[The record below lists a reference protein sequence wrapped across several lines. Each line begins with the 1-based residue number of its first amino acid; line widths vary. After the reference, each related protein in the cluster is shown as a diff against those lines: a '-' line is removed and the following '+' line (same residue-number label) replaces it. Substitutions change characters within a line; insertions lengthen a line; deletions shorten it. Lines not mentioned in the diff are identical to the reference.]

1 MEQFLILGT
10 AGHID
15 HGKTS
20 LVAAL
25 TGTNTDRLPEEKK
38 RGITIELGFAHLQI
52 DDVHMGIV
60 DVPGH
65 ERFVRNMLAG
75 ATGMDL
81 AMLIV
86 AADDSIKPQT
96 IEHLDILRYLD
107 IQHGII
113 VITKCD
119 LVDEDWLPLVEEE
132 VRSLTTGTFL
142 EKSNIIR
149 TSAETGEGI
158 EELKSALSELASKAI
173 ADLPTENEPFRMAID
188 RVFSLEGHGT
198 VVTGSVSA
206 GTVTTGDTV
215 EIQPLGE
222 EVRIRRLQN
231 HFSEVE
237 SVGRGQ
243 RAAINLAG
251 IHHDE
256 IGRGQELAEI
266 GHLVPHALITI
277 KLDVLDSIDKPLK
290 NRERVRVHIGTS
302 EIMATMRLVGSE
314 ALNPGES
321 GFAQLFLSEPAVAT
335 WNQPLVIRKES
346 PVSTIAGGRVL
357 DCHAQR
363 IRLSDIDVDV
373 DVSSEAQPIMSALAD
388 LVDGNEKA
396 RVAASMLMTGLHER
410 RGRDLARTCGVVN
423 PSDALSE
430 LTKDGILY
438 ECKVSP
444 THTILIHVDAL
455 EVLWERVN
463 KYLNRLHDENPLQ
476 LMFDAASVRSR
487 FEYVGSATLLNHVFS
502 YFRSLGRLTVNAG
515 KIGLPDRGPQLSK
528 NDKKLM
534 ADLIERIKSGG
545 VEPPFAK
552 GLESETGT
560 DRQRLDQLLAVAE
573 GNGDIVRISE
583 EFYLASS
590 EAEKVRAKLSENW
603 EKGCGKTLAEVRDLL
618 GTTRKYVVPLCE
630 YLDHTGFTVRKDDL
644 RFLSNQ

>member
-38 RGITIELGFAHLQI
+38 RGITIELGFAHMQI
-52 DDVHMGIV
+52 GDVHMGIV

-81 AMLIV
+81 AMLVV

-142 EKSNIIR
+142 ENSTVIR

-158 EELKSALSELASKAI
+158 DELKVALSELASKAI
-173 ADLPTENEPFRMAID
+173 ADLPTVAEPFRMAID

-215 EIQPLGE
+215 EIQPLGK

-266 GHLVPHALITI
+266 GHLVPHALMTI

-314 ALNPGES
+314 RCTQVNRVSHSCTFPNRQWLPGINRW
-321 GFAQLFLSEPAVAT
+321 LFERSRRYRPS
-335 WNQPLVIRKES
+335 LVDEC
-346 PVSTIAGGRVL
+346 STVTRTA
-357 DCHAQR
+357 
-363 IRLSDIDVDV
+363 S
-373 DVSSEAQPIMSALAD
+373 D
-388 LVDGNEKA
+388 LVK
-396 RVAASMLMTGLHER
+396 
-410 RGRDLARTCGVVN
+410 
-423 PSDALSE
+423 
-430 LTKDGILY
+430 
-438 ECKVSP
+438 
-444 THTILIHVDAL
+444 
-455 EVLWERVN
+455 
-463 KYLNRLHDENPLQ
+463 
-476 LMFDAASVRSR
+476 
-487 FEYVGSATLLNHVFS
+487 
-502 YFRSLGRLTVNAG
+502 
-515 KIGLPDRGPQLSK
+515 
-528 NDKKLM
+528 
-534 ADLIERIKSGG
+534 RI
-545 VEPPFAK
+545 
-552 GLESETGT
+552 
-560 DRQRLDQLLAVAE
+560 
-573 GNGDIVRISE
+573 
-583 EFYLASS
+583 
-590 EAEKVRAKLSENW
+590 
-603 EKGCGKTLAEVRDLL
+603 
-618 GTTRKYVVPLCE
+618 
-630 YLDHTGFTVRKDDL
+630 
-644 RFLSNQ
+644 

>member
-38 RGITIELGFAHLQI
+38 RGITIELGFAHMQI
-52 DDVHMGIV
+52 GDVHMGIV

-81 AMLIV
+81 AMLVV

-142 EKSNIIR
+142 ENSTVIR

-158 EELKSALSELASKAI
+158 DELKVALSELASKAI
-173 ADLPTENEPFRMAID
+173 ADLPTVAEPFRMAID

-215 EIQPLGE
+215 EIQPLGK

-266 GHLVPHALITI
+266 GHLVPHALMTI

-314 ALNPGES
+314 TLHPGES
-321 GFAQLFLSEPAVAT
+321 GFAQLYLSEPAVAT

-357 DCHAQR
+357 DCHAHR
-363 IRLSDIDVDV
+363 IRFGETDLNSDI
-373 DVSSEAQPIMSALAD
+373 QPIMSALAD
-388 LVDGNEKA
+388 LAEGDEKE

-410 RGRDLARTCGVVN
+410 TESDLARTCGVVSA
-423 PSDALSE
+423 SDSLSE

-455 EVLWERVN
+455 EVLWQRVN

-487 FEYVGSATLLNHVFS
+487 FEYIGNATLLNHVFS
-502 YFRSLGRLTVNAG
+502 YFRSNGRLTVNAG
-515 KIGLPDRGPQLSK
+515 KVGLPDRGPQLSK
-528 NDKKLM
+528 NDRKLM

-545 VEPPFAK
+545 IEPPFANA
-552 GLESETGT
+552 LESETGT

-583 EFYLASS
+583 EFYLASI
-590 EAEKVRAKLSENW
+590 EAEKVRAKLSGNW
-603 EKGCGKTLAEVRDLL
+603 EKDSGKTLAEVRDLL

>member
-38 RGITIELGFAHLQI
+38 RGITIELGFAHMQI
-52 DDVHMGIV
+52 GDVHMGIV

-81 AMLIV
+81 AMLVV

-132 VRSLTTGTFL
+132 VGSLTTGTFL
-142 EKSNIIR
+142 ENSTVIR

-158 EELKSALSELASKAI
+158 DELKVALSELASKAI
-173 ADLPTENEPFRMAID
+173 ADLPTVAEPFRMAID

-215 EIQPLGE
+215 EIQPLGK

-266 GHLVPHALITI
+266 GHLVPHALMTI

-314 ALNPGES
+314 TLHPGES
-321 GFAQLFLSEPAVAT
+321 GFAQLYLSEPAVAT

-357 DCHAQR
+357 DCHAHR
-363 IRLSDIDVDV
+363 IRFGETDLNSDI
-373 DVSSEAQPIMSALAD
+373 QPIMSALAD
-388 LVDGNEKA
+388 LAEGDEKE

-410 RGRDLARTCGVVN
+410 TESDLARTCGVVSA
-423 PSDALSE
+423 SDSLSE

-455 EVLWERVN
+455 EVLWQRVN

-487 FEYVGSATLLNHVFS
+487 FEYIGNATLLNHVFS
-502 YFRSLGRLTVNAG
+502 YFRSNGRLTVNAG
-515 KIGLPDRGPQLSK
+515 KVGLPDRGPQLSK
-528 NDKKLM
+528 NDRKLM

-545 VEPPFAK
+545 IEPPFANA
-552 GLESETGT
+552 LESETGT

-583 EFYLASS
+583 EFYLASI
-590 EAEKVRAKLSENW
+590 EAEKVRAKLSGNW
-603 EKGCGKTLAEVRDLL
+603 EKDSGKTLAEVRDLL